1 MGEGQSANLSIKIHE
16 GMRAVTIAVDEI
28 KAGGTAC
35 QPGDRVDIIASY
47 QEPRTR
53 REVDQDDSPECLGFC
68 GWTVV
73 APTPP
78 LMLVELPRP

>member
-1 MGEGQSANLSIKIHE
+1 VQ
-16 GMRAVTIAVDEI
+16 VTIAVDEI

-53 REVDQDDSPECLGFC
+53 RELTKMILQNVLVLWVDRGSRRRQ
-68 GWTVV
+68 
-73 APTPP
+73 P